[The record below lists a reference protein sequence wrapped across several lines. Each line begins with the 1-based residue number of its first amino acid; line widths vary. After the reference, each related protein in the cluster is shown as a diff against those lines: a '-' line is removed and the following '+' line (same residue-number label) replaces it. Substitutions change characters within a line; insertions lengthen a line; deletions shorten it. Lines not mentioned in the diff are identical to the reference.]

1 MATGAANV
9 ARLQPSSTG
18 TRPEP
23 LCPAD
28 LYIIRV
34 TDVTAP
40 FLPNSDDSTR
50 QIIISTVTKR
60 PSDEYVVVHTRA
72 QSSQVILAGIGQ
84 FARTPHSP
92 DDRMTL
98 GAVRYRPHR
107 GTGHLLCARALV
119 HRSGLRIEANRRLS
133 DNARTT

>member
-72 QSSQVILAGIGQ
+72 QSSQVILA
-84 FARTPHSP
+84 SSW
-92 DDRMTL
+92 
-98 GAVRYRPHR
+98 
-107 GTGHLLCARALV
+107 LCLV
-119 HRSGLRIEANRRLS
+119 FWCL
-133 DNARTT
+133 